1 MCVCVFVYEW
11 IAYGVIQTL
20 PHRQLHTDSS
30 QLKRFGP
37 NKHLQM
43 MILFSV
49 LTAKSNTL
57 TLKNIYKNSYT
68 IKSARAQ
75 QFKWVNKRVK
85 ITNE

>member
-1 MCVCVFVYEW
+1 
-11 IAYGVIQTL
+11 
-20 PHRQLHTDSS
+20 
-30 QLKRFGP
+30 
-37 NKHLQM
+37 M